1 MGLLLCQDV
10 SRPETKAKTVLDL
23 IENGRSGHNSYISSK
38 DKDWKSF
45 FHKLFSMATVM
56 AIEGA
61 EVGKL
66 YSEIDLNSLKD
77 AFEEVGD

>member
-1 MGLLLCQDV
+1 M
-10 SRPETKAKTVLDL
+10 SRPVTKAKAVIDL

-61 EVGKL
+61 EVGNP
-66 YSEIDLNSLKD
+66 YTDQ
-77 AFEEVGD
+77 